1 MLSCSVVSD
10 SVTSWA
16 IVHKSPLSVIF
27 SKQEYWSGLPFK
39 QQQICIHKI
48 YIIHEVKYYPG
59 VKMNKSYI
67 HIKYG

>member
-1 MLSCSVVSD
+1 MLSCSAVSG
-10 SVTSWA
+10 SVTSWT
-16 IVHKSPLSVIF
+16 IVCQSPLSMIF
-27 SKQEYWSGLPFK
+27 SRQEYWSGLPFK
-39 QQQICIHKI
+39 QQQMRIYKI